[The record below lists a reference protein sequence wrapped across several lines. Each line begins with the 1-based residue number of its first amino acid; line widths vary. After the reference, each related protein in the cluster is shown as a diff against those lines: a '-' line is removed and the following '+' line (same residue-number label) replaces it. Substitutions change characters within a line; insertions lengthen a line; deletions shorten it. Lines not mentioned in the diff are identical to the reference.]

1 MKKGIRFRCYPTKE
15 QEQSLLQWVGCQRF
29 IYNAK
34 VSEDYYFRTFFRKF
48 GVSSHDGTQ
57 APIDAEYSRFITEKT
72 PWLRDVPSQI
82 LRQGAYLWN
91 IAYSRY
97 FARLGGRP
105 VFHKK
110 TGKQSVWITSE
121 LFCFKY
127 NEKTHQEELWLGTK
141 KFQIGFLSFTAHTA
155 WEKPKSLH
163 ISVENGKWYVS
174 FSYDDGF
181 ETPKDQDLVKKL
193 RTFSEQ
199 DLLSCTI
206 GFDRGAVLPVMASD
220 RQTVEILPV
229 CLKRAE
235 AKEVKRKRYQRQLK
249 RQVLGSKNRNKTK
262 AKISQTY
269 EYGRNVRKD
278 TAHKG
283 THAFV
288 SNSGTRLFVLEDLKI
303 KNITKKPKAKKDQN
317 GKFVKNGARGKAGLH
332 KAILESCWGL
342 FAVLL
347 AYKARKNWQLVIKV
361 PPHYSSQ
368 ECALCE
374 HTHKDNRV
382 KQDLFVCQC
391 CGHRD
396 NADHNVAV
404 VLAKRGVKL
413 LLSEG
418 FELKTTTKRCGI
430 RKTQHARDGVSQG
443 VCGELSKTKKA
454 LPSLHSSAKQKI
466 QTAKLEAATTAT
478 IVA

>member
-1 MKKGIRFRCYPTKE
+1 MCQGH
-15 QEQSLLQWVGCQRF
+15 QRF

-34 VSEDYYFRTFFRKF
+34 VREDIHAKEVFKTY
-48 GVSSHDGTQ
+48 GVPSSPNQ
-57 APIDAEYSRFITEKT
+57 EYSKFITEET
-72 PWLRDVPSQI
+72 PWLREVPSQI
-82 LRQGAYLWN
+82 LRNGAVLWRQ
-91 IAYSRY
+91 ALGRY
-97 FARLGGRP
+97 FSGLARRP
-105 VFHKK
+105 VFHKG
-110 TGKQSVWITSE
+110 TGKRSVWITSE

-127 NEKTHQEELWLGTK
+127 NEKTHQEELWIGTK
-141 KFQIGFLSFTAHTA
+141 KFPVGFLVFTAHTA
-155 WEKPKSLH
+155 WGKPKSLH

-181 ETPKDQDLVKKL
+181 ETPKDQDLVKEL

-199 DLLSCTI
+199 DLLDCTI
-206 GFDRGAVLPVMASD
+206 GLDRGTVLPVMASS

-262 AKISQTY
+262 AKISKTY

-288 SNSGTRLFVLEDLKI
+288 SNQNTRLFVLEDLKV
-303 KNITKKPKAKKDQN
+303 KNMTKKPKAKKDQN

-332 KAILESCWGL
+332 KAILESSWGL
-342 FAVLL
+342 FAILL
-347 AYKARKNWQLVIKV
+347 AYKARKNGQLVLKV
-361 PPHYSSQ
+361 PPYYSSQ

-374 HTHKDNRV
+374 YTHEDNRRS
-382 KQDLFVCQC
+382 QSLFVCQR

-396 NADHNVAV
+396 HADHNAAV

-418 FELKTTTKRCGI
+418 FDLKTTTKRCGI
-430 RKTQHARDGVSQG
+430 RKKEQKRDGVSLEALG
-443 VCGELSKTKKA
+443 LVCGEAVRRKNNVFVQDSV
-454 LPSLHSSAKQKI
+454 KQKFS
-466 QTAKLEAATTAT
+466 TAKLEAHTTAT
-478 IVA
+478 NVA

>member
-1 MKKGIRFRCYPTKE
+1 MENGRKFRCFPTKQ
-15 QEQSLLQWVGCQRF
+15 QEQFLLMCQGHQRF

-34 VSEDYYFRTFFRKF
+34 VREDLHAKEVFKTY
-48 GVSSHDGTQ
+48 GVPSSPNQ
-57 APIDAEYSRFITEKT
+57 EYSKFITEET
-72 PWLRDVPSQI
+72 PWLREVPSQI
-82 LRQGAYLWN
+82 LRNGAVLWRQ
-91 IAYSRY
+91 AMERY
-97 FARLGGRP
+97 FSGVAKRP
-105 VFHKK
+105 VLHKSTRK
-110 TGKQSVWITSE
+110 RSVWVTSE

-141 KFQIGFLSFTAHTA
+141 KFPIGFLSFTAHTA

-163 ISVENGKWYVS
+163 ISVENGKWHVS
-174 FSYDDGF
+174 FSYDDGV
-181 ETPKDQDLVKKL
+181 ETPKDQDLVKEL

-199 DLLSCTI
+199 DLIACTI
-206 GFDRGAVLPVMASD
+206 GFDRGTVLPVMASD
-220 RQTVEILPV
+220 RQTVKILEV

-235 AKEVKRKRYQRQLK
+235 KKEIYRKRYQRQLK

-262 AKISQTY
+262 AKISKTY

-288 SNSGTRLFVLEDLKI
+288 SNSVTRLFVLEDLKI
-303 KNITKKPKAKKDQN
+303 KNMTKKPKAKKDQN

-347 AYKARKNWQLVIKV
+347 ADKARKNGQLVLKV

-374 HTHKDNRV
+374 YTHKDNRV
-382 KQDLFVCQC
+382 KQDLFVCQR
-391 CGHRD
+391 CGHTD
-396 NADHNVAV
+396 NADHNAAV

-418 FELKTTTKRCGI
+418 FELKTTVKRCGI
-430 RKTQHARDGVSQG
+430 RKTQHVRDGVSQG
-443 VCGELSKTKKA
+443 VCGETVRRQNNVLAQGSE
-454 LPSLHSSAKQKI
+454 KQKFS
-466 QTAKLEAATTAT
+466 TAKLEAHTTAT

>member
-1 MKKGIRFRCYPTKE
+1 MENGRKFRCFPTKQ
-15 QEQSLLQWVGCQRF
+15 QEQFLLMSQGHQRF

-34 VSEDYYFRTFFRKF
+34 VREDLHAKEVFKTY
-48 GVSSHDGTQ
+48 GVPSSPNQ
-57 APIDAEYSRFITEKT
+57 EYSKFITEET
-72 PWLRDVPSQI
+72 SWLREVPSQI
-82 LRQGAYLWN
+82 LRNGAVLWKQ
-91 IAYSRY
+91 AMGRY
-97 FARLGGRP
+97 FSGLANRP
-105 VFHKK
+105 VFHKG
-110 TGKQSVWITSE
+110 TGKRSVWITSE

-141 KFQIGFLSFTAHTA
+141 KFPIGFLSFTAHTV
-155 WEKPKSLH
+155 WKKPKSLH

-174 FSYDDGF
+174 FSYDDGV
-181 ETPKDQDLVKKL
+181 ETPKDQDLVQEL

-199 DLLSCTI
+199 ELLSCTI
-206 GFDRGAVLPVMASD
+206 GFDRGTVLPVMASD
-220 RQTVEILPV
+220 RQTIEIPEV

-235 AKEVKRKRYQRQLK
+235 TKEIRRKRYQRQLK
-249 RQVLGSKNRNKTK
+249 RQVLGSQNRNKTK
-262 AKISQTY
+262 AKISKTY

-288 SNSGTRLFVLEDLKI
+288 SNQKTRLFVLEDLKV
-303 KNITKKPKAKKDQN
+303 KNMTKKPKAKKDQN

-347 AYKARKNWQLVIKV
+347 AYKARKNGQLVLKA

-382 KQDLFVCQC
+382 RQDLFVCQR

-396 NADHNVAV
+396 NADHNAAV

-418 FELKTTTKRCGI
+418 FELKTTVKRCGI
-430 RKTQHARDGVSQG
+430 RKKQHVRDGVSQG
-443 VCGELSKTKKA
+443 VCGEAVRRKNNVFAHDST
-454 LPSLHSSAKQKI
+454 KQKI
-466 QTAKLEAATTAT
+466 PTAKLEAPPTAQS
-478 IVA
+478 A